1 MGGEELVTRLVVVE
15 EEEVEGEREEGERE
29 GERVGVAVED
39 QEVVCSSKWPPLLID
54 ASELAIPSHRYM
66 YWQS

>member
-39 QEVVCSSKWPPLLID
+39 QEVVCSSKWPPLPID
-54 ASELAIPSHRYM
+54 ASELATPSHRYM